1 MNRPFAGLNRTE
13 CVSWMKR
20 YPLSIGILAGQ
31 WFKLGEY
38 QQNLRTLEQ
47 PVLHLDLMDGH
58 FCPQFTVGPWAIAQL
73 PQQMIK
79 DVHLM
84 VDNPWPVVQA
94 SVKAG
99 AHCIT
104 LQVENTPHLH
114 HMLHWLGEQEAE
126 VSGGTMP
133 ILRGI
138 SLCPA
143 TPLEH
148 ILPVIEDV
156 EIVQILAVNP
166 GHGSKLSRSA
176 LLRRIA
182 QVVAL
187 LNAAGKR
194 DSTLLAVDGSLNL
207 EELPEIITSGVDRVV
222 SGSALFRNDALAD
235 NISRWLTT
243 IHSAK

>member
-1 MNRPFAGLNRTE
+1 
-13 CVSWMKR
+13 
-20 YPLSIGILAGQ
+20 
-31 WFKLGEY
+31 
-38 QQNLRTLEQ
+38 
-47 PVLHLDLMDGH
+47 
-58 FCPQFTVGPWAIAQL
+58 
-73 PQQMIK
+73 
-79 DVHLM
+79 M

-99 AHCIT
+99 VHCVT
-104 LQVENTPHLH
+104 LQVENTLHLH
-114 HMLHWLGEQEAE
+114 HMLHWLGEQNAE

-133 ILRGI
+133 LLRGI

-166 GHGSKLSRSA
+166 GYGSKLSRSV

-187 LNAAGKR
+187 LNASGKR
-194 DSTLLAVDGSLNL
+194 DTILLAVDGSLTL
-207 EELPEIITSGVDRVV
+207 EELPEIIASGVDRVV
-222 SGSALFRNDALAD
+222 REKSAWLSANFSDGLNYRYKWARNAIRQVDYQTRSPSRRRTRIHLPCSTEIDTVPARTVTENANAPSAVILKDLFMERISGMGLTVENTIQEYSINCTRQDYVH
-235 NISRWLTT
+235 NIIL
-243 IHSAK
+243 

>member
-1 MNRPFAGLNRTE
+1 M
-13 CVSWMKR
+13 
-20 YPLSIGILAGQ
+20 
-31 WFKLGEY
+31 
-38 QQNLRTLEQ
+38 
-47 PVLHLDLMDGH
+47 
-58 FCPQFTVGPWAIAQL
+58 
-73 PQQMIK
+73 
-79 DVHLM
+79 
-84 VDNPWPVVQA
+84 QA
-94 SVKAG
+94 
-99 AHCIT
+99 
-104 LQVENTPHLH
+104 
-114 HMLHWLGEQEAE
+114 
-126 VSGGTMP
+126 
-133 ILRGI
+133 
-138 SLCPA
+138 
-143 TPLEH
+143 PLEH

-166 GHGSKLSRSA
+166 GYGSKLSRSA

-207 EELPEIITSGVDRVV
+207 EELPEIIASGVDRVV